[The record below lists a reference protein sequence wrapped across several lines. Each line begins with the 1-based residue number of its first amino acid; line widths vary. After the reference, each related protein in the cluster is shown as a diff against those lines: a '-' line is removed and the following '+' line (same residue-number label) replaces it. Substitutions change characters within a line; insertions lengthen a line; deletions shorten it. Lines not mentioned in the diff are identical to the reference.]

1 MEKVAQEEKRNT
13 AVLHGN
19 YTEIYTETTQKLKP
33 AETILLHY
41 TEWAKKSRTLVRR
54 RKRNRRK
61 LLRSR

>member
-1 MEKVAQEEKRNT
+1 MEKVVEKERRNT
-13 AVLHGN
+13 TVLHGN

-33 AETILLHY
+33 AENIILHY
-41 TEWAKKSRTLVRR
+41 TEWVKKSRTLVRR